1 MLDSLMATEAYSNF
15 NILMQYYGNST
26 IPGSQIPF
34 NLALVKSKKDED
46 IVESI
51 DTIIKYW
58 LSDLPEN
65 AVANWVVRVFK

>member
-34 NLALVKSKKDED
+34 NLALVKIQKDENV
-46 IVESI
+46 VESI

-58 LSDLPEN
+58 LADLPEN